1 MKQINQ
7 SAVKKDAYALLSGKP
22 LFTDDIAMKDC
33 LIIKILR
40 SPHAFAKI
48 IEIDTTA
55 ASRVPGVAAIYT
67 YKDVP
72 DSRFTLAGQT
82 FPEPSPYDRK
92 ILDQIVRY
100 VGDEVALVV
109 ADNEETAM
117 RAMKL
122 IKVKY
127 EVYEPILD
135 FRKAIDHPSVIHA
148 EDDYK
153 MLCEIGFPD
162 FQGERRTGRNGT
174 GDAVPYL
181 LPVSSLVLK

>member
-135 FRKAIDHPSVIHA
+135 
-148 EDDYK
+148 
-153 MLCEIGFPD
+153 
-162 FQGERRTGRNGT
+162 
-174 GDAVPYL
+174 
-181 LPVSSLVLK
+181 